1 MKNNIRNIAIV
12 AHVDHGKT
20 TLIDSIM
27 KQKAFT
33 LIVIKNR
40 IMWDKLDTKLDR
52 FEIKQEL
59 GRHEQRKRK

>member
-1 MKNNIRNIAIV
+1 MK
-12 AHVDHGKT
+12 
-20 TLIDSIM
+20 LIM
-27 KQKAFT
+27 NRKAFT